1 MDAAVTGAESAAVRG
16 AESARMLLL
25 HAHPD
30 DETIM
35 TGGVIAEYLA
45 RGVDVRVLTFT
56 LGEEGEVIG
65 DRWAQLVADGGAD
78 QLGGFRI
85 GELDAALAALTPP
98 GVLGPRPR
106 FLGGAGRWRDSGMA
120 GTPSAQHPRALF
132 QATPAELTAALA
144 DELVAFAPQVIV
156 TYDEAGTYGHPD
168 HKRVHEIS
176 QAAIPVARERL
187 GRGFKVYESV
197 TQTSELTRGLAAV
210 REIPDGWRMPHD
222 GELPSYPDEAITA
235 AIDVSRVL
243 DRKVRA
249 LAAHATQ
256 VTVAPSRTEYA
267 LSNNIVQPVMPTEHF
282 IRTDADRVDGVVETD
297 LFAGVRP

>member
-1 MDAAVTGAESAAVRG
+1 MTDPEGNRFRMPAEP
-16 AESARMLLL
+16 ARMLLL

-35 TGGVIAEYLA
+35 TGGVIAAYLA

-65 DRWAQLVADGGAD
+65 DRWAGLVADGGAD

-85 GELDAALAALTPP
+85 GELDAALSALTPP

-120 GTPSAQHPRALF
+120 GTPSAENPRALC
-132 QATPAELTAALA
+132 QATAAELAAALT
-144 DELVAFAPQVIV
+144 DELVNFAPQVVV

-168 HKRVHEIS
+168 HRRVHEIS
-176 QAAIPVARERL
+176 RLAIPAAQERT
-187 GRGFKVYESV
+187 GRTVKVYESV
-197 TQTSELTRGLAAV
+197 TQASALARGLAAV
-210 REIPDGWRMPHD
+210 RDVPAGWRMPGE
-222 GELPSYPDEAITA
+222 GELPSYPDDRITA
-235 AIDVSRVL
+235 SIDISAVRH
-243 DRKVRA
+243 RKVAA

-267 LSNNIVQPVMPTEHF
+267 LSNNIVAPILSSEHF
-282 IRTDADRVDGVVETD
+282 IRTDAGRVDDVVETD
-297 LFAGVRP
+297 LFAGVTR

>member
-1 MDAAVTGAESAAVRG
+1 MENGVGTVSAP
-16 AESARMLLL
+16 ARMMLL

-35 TGGVIAEYLA
+35 TGGVIASYLA

-65 DRWAQLVADGGAD
+65 DRWAHLVADGGAD

-85 GELDAALAALTPP
+85 GELDAALAALTPS
-98 GVLGPRPR
+98 GVVGPRPR

-120 GTPSAQHPRALF
+120 GTPSAENPRALF
-132 QATPAELTAALA
+132 QASAEELTAVLA
-144 DELVAFAPQVIV
+144 DELVDFAPQVVV
-156 TYDEAGTYGHPD
+156 TYDAAGTYGHPD

-176 QAAIPVARERL
+176 RSAIPVAQERL
-187 GRGFKVYESV
+187 QRAFKVYESV
-197 TQTSELTRGLAAV
+197 TQRSELERGLAAV
-210 REIPDGWRMPHD
+210 REVPRGWRMPEE
-222 GELPSYPDEAITA
+222 GELPSYPDGE
-235 AIDVSRVL
+235 IDASIDISAVL

-267 LSNNIVQPVMPTEHF
+267 LSNGIVQPVMPSEHF
-282 IRTDADRVDGVVETD
+282 LRVDDGRVDGVVETD
-297 LFAGVRP
+297 LFAGVER